1 MSSFGTEESD
11 GQSVNNNL
19 SETKSISCTNLQ
31 KSYGSDSKAV
41 EAVRDFS
48 LEIET
53 GEFICIIGPSGCG
66 KSTILNMLAGFEL
79 PDKGKIMFEGV
90 EVTSPGPERGM
101 VFQDYGLFP
110 WLTVRKNIEFGL
122 KESGLTRLQAR
133 ERGQKWIDLIGLTD
147 FADSLPNTLSGGM
160 RQRVGMARAL
170 VMEPA
175 VLLLDEPFSALDYL
189 TRLIWQREMETIWLR
204 TKTTVLFVTHSVE
217 EALMLGSRIIVMTS
231 RPTRTKEVIE
241 VNLSR
246 PRDSTSDE
254 FNHLK
259 RKILDSVIV
268 EAEVEMTRSGEKR
281 ISSVI

>member
-1 MSSFGTEESD
+1 M
-11 GQSVNNNL
+11 V
-19 SETKSISCTNLQ
+19 
-31 KSYGSDSKAV
+31 
-41 EAVRDFS
+41 
-48 LEIET
+48 
-53 GEFICIIGPSGCG
+53 
-66 KSTILNMLAGFEL
+66 AGFEL
-79 PDKGKIMFEGV
+79 PDKGKIMFEGI

-122 KESGLTRLQAR
+122 KESGLTRLQSR

-217 EALMLGSRIIVMTS
+217 EALMLGGRVIVMTS

-241 VNLSR
+241 VNLAR

-254 FNHLK
+254 FNLLK

-268 EAEVEMTRSGEKR
+268 EAEAEMARSGEKQ

>member
-1 MSSFGTEESD
+1 M
-11 GQSVNNNL
+11 NNNL

-217 EALMLGSRIIVMTS
+217 EALMLGSRVIVMTS

-268 EAEVEMTRSGEKR
+268 EAEVEMARSGEKR